1 MNDGIPYADIL
12 ILALIAGFI
21 LLRLRATLGQKTG
34 RDEADFMQRLK
45 PTAETKEPI
54 VQIMDK
60 TFKHKIKEEPDAALA
75 LISDTE
81 VVTALKS
88 IKEKD
93 PQFTVSRFID
103 GARMA
108 FEMVF
113 EAFTKGD
120 KQTLNMLLA
129 EPLAKDFAAEID
141 TRAAE
146 KERRTDT
153 TLVSV
158 VGKEIVQASLNG
170 DTARIAM
177 KFTSEQITVI
187 RNDKGEIIEGN
198 PSHTHHVVDEWI
210 FERDVTS
217 KNPNWKIIET

>member
-1 MNDGIPYADIL
+1 MNEGMPYADII

-34 RDEADFMQRLK
+34 RDEADFMQRFK
-45 PTAETKEPI
+45 PMAEAKEPI
-54 VQIMDK
+54 VQIVDK
-60 TFKHKIKEEPDAALA
+60 LQKGKPKEEPDAALA
-75 LISDTE
+75 LITDE
-81 VVTALKS
+81 NVVSALKA

-93 PQFTVSRFID
+93 AQFTVTRFID

-113 EAFTKGD
+113 DAFNKGD

-141 TRAAE
+141 ARAATPD
-146 KERRTDT
+146 RRTDT

-158 VGKEIVQASLNG
+158 IGKDIVQASLTG
-170 DTARIAM
+170 DMARVTM

-187 RNDKGEIIEGN
+187 RNAKNDIIEGN
-198 PSHTHHVVDEWI
+198 PSDTHHVVDEWI

>member
-1 MNDGIPYADIL
+1 MDNGIPYADII

-34 RDEADFMQRLK
+34 RDEGDFLSRLK
-45 PTAETKEPI
+45 PLEDAKEPI
-54 VQIMDK
+54 VQLIDK
-60 TFKHKIKEEPDAALA
+60 AQKNKQKEEPDTALSH
-75 LISDTE
+75 ISDTA
-81 VVTALKS
+81 VTASLAA

-93 PQFTVSRFID
+93 PLFTATQFLE

-129 EPLAKDFAAEID
+129 ETIAKDFAQAID
-141 TRAAE
+141 GRASE
-146 KERRTDT
+146 ENRTET
-153 TLVSV
+153 TLVAIIDR
-158 VGKEIVQASLNG
+158 KIEQASLSG
-170 DTARIAM
+170 DMARIHV

-187 RNDKGEIIEGN
+187 RNAKGDIVEGN
-198 PSHTHHVVDEWI
+198 PSEAQHVIDEWV

>member
-34 RDEADFMQRLK
+34 RDENDFMQRFK
-45 PTAETKEPI
+45 PAPETKEPI
-54 VQIMDK
+54 VQILDK
-60 TFKHKIKEEPDAALA
+60 TLKNKTKDEPDAGLTVITDQAIVAALNA
-75 LISDTE
+75 
-81 VVTALKS
+81 

-93 PQFTVSRFID
+93 PQFTATRFID
-103 GARMA
+103 GARLA

-120 KQTLNMLLA
+120 KQTLTFLLA
-129 EPLAKDFAAEID
+129 EPLVKDFTAEID
-141 TRAAE
+141 ARAAQE
-146 KERRTDT
+146 KRPDT

-158 VGKEIVQASLNG
+158 VSKEIIQASLTG
-170 DTARIAM
+170 DIARITM
-177 KFTSEQITVI
+177 KFTSEQVTVLRDAMGTI
-187 RNDKGEIIEGN
+187 VEGN
-198 PSHTHHVVDEWI
+198 PSNTHHVVDEWV
-210 FERDVTS
+210 FERDVSS